1 MPSSNTIYLASKPGV
16 PAESP
21 SLFHRCSEYTRYSWV
36 YSEYRVFFVLRVR
49 RVLEYWRPK
58 LLGVLGVWA
67 VLMAHIPRVLGLW
80 AVHMLEYKQYPQYKN
95 LKYLEYSESRE
106 YSTPTYF
113 SIRVKYT
120 PSNTLTNSTS
130 QYKTLKYCEYYCT
143 LQWEI
148 LKYSEYWKY

>member
-1 MPSSNTIYLASKPGV
+1 
-16 PAESP
+16 
-21 SLFHRCSEYTRYSWV
+21 
-36 YSEYRVFFVLRVR
+36 
-49 RVLEYWRPK
+49 
-58 LLGVLGVWA
+58 
-67 VLMAHIPRVLGLW
+67 MAQILRVLGAR

-120 PSNTLTNSTS
+120 PSNTLNSSTS

-143 LQWEI
+143 LQCEI
-148 LKYSEYWKY
+148 LKYSEY